1 MKLFLAYLKTQRKS
15 ILLFTSFFFI
25 FCVVFYSHAYALDAV
40 IYASVLCAFFGLV
53 IFMAGYYCFYRK
65 YQQLRDLEHNIC
77 LSIMDLPQ
85 AKDELEVKYQNM
97 VRQLFYKMQK
107 LELERTE
114 IEKEITDYYTLWA
127 HQIKTPIAAM
137 GLLFQTQK
145 VNEETFQLEEQL
157 FKIEQYVEMVLQ
169 YIRTESTSTDYEIKK
184 YNLDKIV
191 RQSVRKFSRLF
202 IRKKIKM
209 EYTPIIGS
217 VVTDEKWLSFVIDQL
232 LSNALKYTREE
243 GTIRIYQDENAW
255 TTIIIEDTGIGIELE
270 DLPRVFEKGYTGY
283 NGRIDK
289 KSTGVGLYLCK
300 QIMTRLGHGIRV
312 ESAENQG
319 TRVFLDLYAKQ
330 RTD

>member
-1 MKLFLAYLKTQRKS
+1 MKLFLAYLKTQRKM
-15 ILLFTSFFFI
+15 ILMFINFFLV
-25 FCVVFYSHAYALDAV
+25 FCVVFYGHAYALDAV
-40 IYASVLCAFFGLV
+40 IYASIICAFFGFI
-53 IFMAGYYCFYRK
+53 IFMVGYYCFYRK
-65 YQQLRDLEHNIC
+65 YMQLRDLEHNIG

-85 AKDELEVKYQNM
+85 AKDELEIKYQNM
-97 VRQLFYKMQK
+97 IRLLFHKTQK

-145 VNEETFQLEEQL
+145 ASEETFQLEEQL

-217 VVTDEKWLSFVIDQL
+217 VVTDEKWLSFVIKMKMPGPQL
-232 LSNALKYTREE
+232 SLRIRE
-243 GTIRIYQDENAW
+243 
-255 TTIIIEDTGIGIELE
+255 
-270 DLPRVFEKGYTGY
+270 
-283 NGRIDK
+283 
-289 KSTGVGLYLCK
+289 
-300 QIMTRLGHGIRV
+300 
-312 ESAENQG
+312 
-319 TRVFLDLYAKQ
+319 
-330 RTD
+330 